1 MHGPSRVRPA
11 QTRRGGEGLDWP
23 NPLLPGSSRLKG
35 RWPAPGSPCGGPH
48 SAWLVLWPGVVTG
61 VGGTGWGQGTAGR
74 VDLASRQAISTPLA
88 AGCPAPRCPAPQPPF
103 EDRGGP
109 RRGQQR
115 PGPLQGPSRGGTWP
129 GALHVGRRGRRP
141 RDTPLEVVVGPGSP
155 PPTPHRPLGQMGGT
169 RGGWDPSAGSRP
181 VAAGSPGSASPETS
195 PRAPLRGLGSRSQP
209 GRQQDHRGLPS
220 QGTAPTKSRNGRG
233 AGARESRH
241 PRPRWSHVGALRTPS
256 HYGLPLSRA
265 SDTKRLR
272 GRRGNTFPFADWEP
286 RSENLRV
293 LCKAAGLP
301 GRAGD
306 SNSRLRSRLL
316 PPKAGGAGVGRAFSR
331 AAPWEM

>member
-1 MHGPSRVRPA
+1 MG
-11 QTRRGGEGLDWP
+11 RG
-23 NPLLPGSSRLKG
+23 
-35 RWPAPGSPCGGPH
+35 
-48 SAWLVLWPGVVTG
+48 
-61 VGGTGWGQGTAGR
+61 
-74 VDLASRQAISTPLA
+74 
-88 AGCPAPRCPAPQPPF
+88 
-103 EDRGGP
+103 
-109 RRGQQR
+109 
-115 PGPLQGPSRGGTWP
+115 
-129 GALHVGRRGRRP
+129 GRRP
-141 RDTPLEVVVGPGSP
+141 RGTPLGVVVGPGSP
-155 PPTPHRPLGQMGGT
+155 PPTPHRPLGQMGTT
-169 RGGWDPSAGSRP
+169 RGGWDPSAGSAP

-233 AGARESRH
+233 TGARESRH
-241 PRPRWSHVGALRTPS
+241 PRPRWSHAGALRTAS
-256 HYGLPLSRA
+256 HYGLPLSWA
-265 SDTKRLR
+265 SDTKRLH

-306 SNSRLRSRLL
+306 SNSRLSSRLL
-316 PPKAGGAGVGRAFSR
+316 PPKAGGAEVGRAFSR